1 MKLAKAYQRSRI
13 ISAKFKV
20 ETTLMINIGQIN
32 NLEVVKQADFGVFL
46 DASDYGT
53 VLLPKRFTPEGVEIG
68 QKLDVFL
75 YIDSDNQIAAT
86 TEKPIAQVGQF
97 GLMTVEGVNS
107 TGAFMSWGVKGKDL
121 LVPFSEQRGRLN
133 EGQSIL
139 VYVYIDKA
147 SSRIVGTTKFNKW
160 LDNTPAT
167 YKQNEQVDLIIAERS
182 QLGYKAIVNGEHW
195 GMIFPSD
202 IIGKLFI
209 GKSLKGYIKNIREED
224 GKIDLSLQKVG
235 VAKMNDLSTKILDLL
250 EKKGGFLPLNDKSS
264 PEAIFT
270 AFRTSKGT
278 FKKTI
283 GGLYKSGKISI
294 DKEGIRLAE

>member
-1 MKLAKAYQRSRI
+1 
-13 ISAKFKV
+13 
-20 ETTLMINIGQIN
+20 MINIGQIN

-107 TGAFMSWGVKGKDL
+107 TGAFMNWGVKGKDL

-160 LDNTPAT
+160 LDNTPAN
-167 YKQNEQVDLIIAERS
+167 YKRNQQVDLIIAERS

-195 GMIFPSD
+195 GMIFSSD

-209 GKSLKGYIKNIREED
+209 GKTLKGYIKNIREED
-224 GKIDLSLQKVG
+224 GKIDISLQKVG
-235 VAKMNDLSTKILDLL
+235 VAKMDDLSVKILDLL

-264 PEAIFT
+264 PEAIFS

-283 GGLYKSGKISI
+283 GGLYKAGKISI
-294 DKEGIRLAE
+294 DKEGISLAK